1 MRNTRRDAGEGQ
13 MRQITD
19 WLRAIVRKRRIR
31 GSKSLSEEQLR
42 ILRHNLSALLH
53 TKEHLNATSRLAE
66 HR

>member
-1 MRNTRRDAGEGQ
+1 